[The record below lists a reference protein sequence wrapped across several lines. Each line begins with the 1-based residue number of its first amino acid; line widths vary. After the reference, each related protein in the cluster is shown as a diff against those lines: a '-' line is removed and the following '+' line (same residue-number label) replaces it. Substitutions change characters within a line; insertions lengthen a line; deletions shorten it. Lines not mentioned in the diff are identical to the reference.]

1 MHLYI
6 MIIYIYIYICF
17 YLCVCIYILS
27 TRKLLACRKLRI
39 RVRAD
44 FLGHVQGIFSNHF
57 TMTGEKVE
65 TLEQFLR
72 NSLAIL

>member
-6 MIIYIYIYICF
+6 MIIYIYIYI
-17 YLCVCIYILS
+17 YLFLFVCVYIYFQHVS
-27 TRKLLACRKLRI
+27 CLR
-39 RVRAD
+39 VESCAY
-44 FLGHVQGIFSNHF
+44 VCAQIFWGTCKEFSRI